1 MGTLAAHD
9 IVVHYMGKKTRI
21 PNVDPQRYSYMQ
33 PLNDVAEQALSD
45 MPENVNLLLHM
56 RYGIQKL

>member
-21 PNVDPQRYSYMQ
+21 PNVDHQRYSYMQ